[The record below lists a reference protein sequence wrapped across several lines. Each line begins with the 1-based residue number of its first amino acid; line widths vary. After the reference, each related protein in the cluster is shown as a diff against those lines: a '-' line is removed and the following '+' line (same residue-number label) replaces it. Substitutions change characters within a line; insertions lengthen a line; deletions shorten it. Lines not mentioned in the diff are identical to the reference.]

1 MSDIVKGY
9 TPGPWKWE
17 RVRTSCGFC
26 FRVGPLAI
34 SDGKVNHACI
44 YADYPGQMALELAEA
59 NARLIAAAPDMATEL
74 TTLRG
79 EVERLRAALDDADE
93 ALTQFTAFE
102 EDCRAIM
109 GNTNFAIVQER
120 HRKIRAALT
129 QEHPHAD

>member
-79 EVERLRAALDDADE
+79 EVERLRAALRWYAGPE
-93 ALTQFTAFE
+93 AIHLYGFDVGHTA
-102 EDCRAIM
+102 
-109 GNTNFAIVQER
+109 
-120 HRKIRAALT
+120 RAAL
-129 QEHPHAD
+129 QETKNAD